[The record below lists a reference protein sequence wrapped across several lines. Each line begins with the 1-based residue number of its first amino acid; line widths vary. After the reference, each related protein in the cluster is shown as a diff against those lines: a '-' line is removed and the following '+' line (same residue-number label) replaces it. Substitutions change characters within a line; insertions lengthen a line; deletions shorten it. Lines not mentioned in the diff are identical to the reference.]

1 MNFHPLDFS
10 SILDYITLLGALEDF
25 DKVAKKDSK
34 GDSSKQSDSAQG
46 AVLADLPPGWTDE
59 FLK

>member
-1 MNFHPLDFS
+1 MHG
-10 SILDYITLLGALEDF
+10 DYIILAGALEDF

-34 GDSSKQSDSAQG
+34 GDASKQADSAPGNAG